1 MTTIALLEDE
11 ATLREE
17 IADFLTIRGHRVRQ
31 AGSLAEFGDA
41 MQGARLVILDV
52 MLPDGSGHDAVRMA
66 RTLHKQVGIVM
77 LTARGSLEDR
87 LAGFAGGA
95 DHYLVKPVDL
105 LELEA
110 IVEALLRRIG
120 ADWVFRESTSELID
134 PQGRRLSLTRQ
145 ECVLFRAVIGAGT
158 GTVVQRRQIVEA
170 LGGDWASYDLRRLDT
185 MVSRLRTRWR
195 LQTGEELPLRT
206 LHREGYTFG
215 AAVSRL

>member
-11 ATLREE
+11 STLREE
-17 IADFLTIRGHRVRQ
+17 IADFLTSRGHRVRQ
-31 AGSLAEFGDA
+31 AGSLAEFGEA

-52 MLPDGSGHDAVRMA
+52 MLPDGTGHEAVHMA
-66 RTLHKQVGIVM
+66 RTLHKQVGIV
-77 LTARGSLEDR
+77 TARGSLEDR

-134 PQGRRLSLTRQ
+134 PQGRRLLLTRQ
-145 ECVLFRAVIGAGT
+145 ECVLFRAVIGAGA

-206 LHREGYTFG
+206 LHREGYSFG

>member
-17 IADFLTIRGHRVRQ
+17 IADFLTSRGHRVRQ
-31 AGSLAEFGDA
+31 AGSLAEFSQA
-41 MQGARLVILDV
+41 VQGARLVILDIG
-52 MLPDGSGHDAVRMA
+52 LPDGTGHHAAQMA
-66 RTLHKQVGIVM
+66 RGVYKEVGIVM

-110 IVEALLRRIG
+110 IVEAVLRRIG
-120 ADWVFRESTSELID
+120 ADWVFMESTSELID

-145 ECVLFRAVIGAGT
+145 ECVLFRAVIGAGA
-158 GTVVQRRQIVEA
+158 GTVVQRRHIVEA

-195 LQTGEELPLRT
+195 QQTGEELPLRT